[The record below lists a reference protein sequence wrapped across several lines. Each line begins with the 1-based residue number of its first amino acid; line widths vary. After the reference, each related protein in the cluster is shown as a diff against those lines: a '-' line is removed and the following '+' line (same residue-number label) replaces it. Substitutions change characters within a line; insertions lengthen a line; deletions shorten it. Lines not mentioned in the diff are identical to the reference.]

1 MAISLSDIEFF
12 LSGGSS
18 NSNSMFSIGGLPS
31 GFVILGTLNN
41 LFPNITSEQAESGRT
56 DYRCFYVFNGS
67 ETDSLFDSQI
77 SLESQDA
84 GGSNVQIGVE
94 RSTEIQRLG
103 IVGPAYFGSLT
114 LRYGSQVFVANWG
127 TSAGEFETNLQ
138 AGLVALG
145 LGGVSVSTEL
155 NVNNYA
161 FTISFSGASDN
172 RSHPLLEVVQNGLL
186 APSTPTVS
194 ISRVSSGSP
203 VNSVATQLS
212 VDTVPPARV
221 SFSGS
226 GINVGTLGPGDGLPV
241 WVRRTTPARTE
252 YQERDGFNFRISGRP
267 F

>member
-127 TSAGEFETNLQ
+127 TSAGEF
-138 AGLVALG
+138 
-145 LGGVSVSTEL
+145 
-155 NVNNYA
+155 
-161 FTISFSGASDN
+161 
-172 RSHPLLEVVQNGLL
+172 
-186 APSTPTVS
+186 
-194 ISRVSSGSP
+194 
-203 VNSVATQLS
+203 
-212 VDTVPPARV
+212 
-221 SFSGS
+221 
-226 GINVGTLGPGDGLPV
+226 
-241 WVRRTTPARTE
+241 
-252 YQERDGFNFRISGRP
+252 
-267 F
+267 